1 MAAKKSASKKETN
14 KETKKANFKEFKY
27 SGKVFEY
34 SGRVYPSKEG
44 TGKIVR
50 SWGMSL
56 TLNDCFTL
64 KGVRLVETESNVF
77 LTYPQYKSDDK
88 YNSYVFISEE
98 LNGEID
104 KLVEH
109 LMKLLGIDDSG
120 ADDIAKGGETDLPF

>member
-14 KETKKANFKEFKY
+14 KETKKANFKEFNY

-77 LTYPQYKSDDK
+77 LTYPQLSPSC
-88 YNSYVFISEE
+88 N
-98 LNGEID
+98 
-104 KLVEH
+104 
-109 LMKLLGIDDSG
+109 
-120 ADDIAKGGETDLPF
+120 A